1 MIQIDNDFI
10 GDRIK
15 FWPYHELAELDLQ
28 IDLDNLFIGVE
39 VKYNSGLSSEDQLER
54 ELEAINSIG
63 GSAQQKILLFI
74 SRGGSGLS
82 EAINSIEKK

>member
-1 MIQIDNDFI
+1 M
-10 GDRIK
+10 
-15 FWPYHELAELDLQ
+15 Q

-74 SRGGSGLS
+74 SRGSGLS
-82 EAINSIEKK
+82 EAINSIEKNKIQ